1 MLGSTHG
8 TLTTDSRRARAIAC
22 GEHPAQAVH
31 GRPAGAGDL
40 DVSGRPLY
48 AAVPDLDRFFRPES
62 VAVVGAS
69 DTEGRPNTGITRQL
83 LAWSERVGARLHP
96 VHPTRE
102 SVFGIP
108 CAPSV
113 AALPEQVD
121 LAVLLLSDPLPVI
134 GELAEAKVKFAV
146 AFASGFAETGAE
158 GAAAQERLAA
168 AVARADGLR
177 LLGPNTNLNAFER
190 FREDLD
196 GPAIALIT
204 QSGHQ
209 GRPLFSLQELGIRL
223 SHWAP
228 TGNEADLET
237 ADFIS
242 YFAERPEVGAIAAY
256 VEGLKDGRAFLLAA
270 DRAARR
276 GVPVVAVK
284 VGRTETGARTAASH
298 TGKLTGADAVVD
310 AAMRQYGVIR
320 VDGLD
325 ELQDTATLLARARRH
340 RVPDSSAS
348 APSAPASSAPGS
360 AMSSPAASSPA
371 VSRPALPRPEGVVVY
386 SISGGTGA
394 HFADLATEAGLP
406 LPTLSEAKQA
416 ELHQWI
422 PDYLSVANPVDN
434 GGHPVGDWRGP
445 RILDA
450 ILDDP
455 AVGVLICP
463 ITGPFPPMSDKLAQ
477 DLVAAAERTD
487 KLVCVVWGSPVGT
500 EAAYRE
506 TLLGSSRV
514 ATFRTFANCITAVRA
529 HLDHTRFTAAYR
541 SPFDEAPRS
550 PSPSFRKAQALMRP
564 GQQLSEHAAK
574 QLLRAYGIRVPREQL
589 VTSAAAAVRAASL
602 VGYPVVMKASG
613 ASIAHKTELGLV
625 KIGLTSASQIR
636 DAYRELTD
644 IARYEDVSL
653 DGVLVCQMVERG
665 VEMVVGVTHDDL
677 FGPTVTVGLGGVLVE
692 VLRDSAVR
700 VPPFGEDQAHAMLAE
715 LRGRALLGGVR
726 GAPPADVDAL
736 VEVVLRVQRMALE
749 LGDQIAELDINPLM
763 VLPRGQGAV
772 ALDALA
778 ACR

>member
-8 TLTTDSRRARAIAC
+8 TLTTDSRRARVIAC
-22 GEHPAQAVH
+22 GEQPSPVVH
-31 GRPAGAGDL
+31 GRPADVDDL

-48 AAVPDLDRFFRPES
+48 SGVPDLDRFFRPES
-62 VAVVGAS
+62 LAVIGAS
-69 DTEGRPNTGITRQL
+69 DAEGRPNTGITRQL
-83 LAWSERVGARLHP
+83 LAWAERVGARLHP

-108 CAPSV
+108 CFPSV
-113 AALPEQVD
+113 ADLPEQID
-121 LAVLLLSDPLPVI
+121 LAVLLVADPLPVV
-134 GELAEAKVKFAV
+134 EQLAEAKVKFAV
-146 AFASGFAETGAE
+146 AFASGFAETGEAGAE
-158 GAAAQERLAA
+158 AQARLSA
-168 AVARADGLR
+168 AVRRSGLR
-177 LLGPNTNLNAFER
+177 LLGPNTNLNAFEN

-209 GRPLFSLQELGIRL
+209 GRPVFALQELGIRL

-242 YFAERPEVGAIAAY
+242 YFSERPEVGAIACY
-256 VEGLKDGRAFLLAA
+256 VEGLKDGRSFLLAA

-298 TGKLTGADAVVD
+298 TGKLTGADKVVD

-325 ELQDTATLLARARRH
+325 QLQDTSALLARARR
-340 RVPDSSAS
+340 PLAD
-348 APSAPASSAPGS
+348 
-360 AMSSPAASSPA
+360 
-371 VSRPALPRPEGVVVY
+371 GVAVY

-394 HFADLATEAGLP
+394 HFADLATEAGLN
-406 LPTLSEAKQA
+406 LPQLSSDKQT

-422 PDYLSVANPVDN
+422 PDYLNVANPIDS
-434 GGHPVGDWRGP
+434 GGHPVGDWRG
-445 RILDA
+445 RKIIDA
-450 ILDDP
+450 ILADP
-455 AVGVLICP
+455 AVGVLVCP

-477 DLVAAAERTD
+477 DLVDAAEQTD
-487 KLVCVVWGSPVGT
+487 KLVCVIWGSPVGT
-500 EAAYRE
+500 EAAYRD

-514 ATFRTFANCITAVRA
+514 ATFRTFANCVTAVRA
-529 HLDHTRFTAAYR
+529 HLDHARFTASYR
-541 SPFDEAPRS
+541 SPFDEAPRT
-550 PSPSFRKAQALMRP
+550 PSPSFRKARALMRP
-564 GQQLSEHAAK
+564 GQALSEHAAK
-574 QLLRAYGIRVPREQL
+574 LLLRAYGIRVPREQL
-589 VTSAAAAVRAASL
+589 VTSAAAAVRAAGL

-613 ASIAHKTELGLV
+613 GEIAHKTELGLV
-625 KIGLTSASQIR
+625 KIGLTSASQVR

-644 IARYEDVSL
+644 IARYEGVDL

-692 VLRDSAVR
+692 VLQDTAVR
-700 VPPFGEDQAHAMLAE
+700 VPPFGEVQARDMLTE
-715 LRGRALLGGVR
+715 LRGRALLDGVR
-726 GAPPADVDAL
+726 GRPPADLDAL
-736 VEVVLRVQRMALE
+736 VEVVMRVQRMALE
-749 LGDQIAELDINPLM
+749 LGDELAELDINPLM

-778 ACR
+778 VCGPGPGRDTDQPLP

>member
-8 TLTTDSRRARAIAC
+8 TFTTDLRARVVAC
-22 GEHPAQAVH
+22 GEHSGTPGIAVH
-31 GRPAGAGDL
+31 GVTAVDGDR
-40 DVSGRPLY
+40 DVSGRPLHVP
-48 AAVPDLDRFFRPES
+48 VPDLDRFFRPGS

-69 DTEGRPNTGITRQL
+69 DAEGRPNTGITRQL
-83 LAWSERVGARLHP
+83 IAWAERVGARLVP
-96 VHPTRE
+96 VHPTRT
-102 SVFGIP
+102 SVFGID
-108 CAPSV
+108 CVPSV
-113 AALPEQVD
+113 GALDEPVD
-121 LAVLLLSDPLPVI
+121 LAVLLVADPLPVI
-134 GELAEAKVKFAV
+134 EELAEAKVRFAV
-146 AFASGFAETGAE
+146 AFASGFAETGDE
-158 GAAAQERLAA
+158 GAAAQERLTD
-168 AVARADGLR
+168 AVRRSGIR

-190 FREDLD
+190 FRDDLD

-209 GRPLFSLQELGIRL
+209 GRPVHTLQELGVRL

-242 YFAERPEVGAIAAY
+242 YFATRPEVGAIACY
-256 VEGLKDGRAFLLAA
+256 VEGLKDGRSFLLAA
-270 DRAARR
+270 DRAARE

-298 TGKLTGADAVVD
+298 TGKLTGADQVVD
-310 AAMRQYGVIR
+310 AAMRQFGVIR

-325 ELQDTATLLARARRH
+325 ELQDTAALLARARKP
-340 RVPDSSAS
+340 VAD
-348 APSAPASSAPGS
+348 
-360 AMSSPAASSPA
+360 
-371 VSRPALPRPEGVVVY
+371 GVVVY

-394 HFADLATEAGLP
+394 HFSDLATAAGLR
-406 LPTLSEAKQA
+406 LPTLPQAKQD

-422 PDYLSVANPVDN
+422 PPYLNVANPVDN
-434 GGHPVGDWRGP
+434 GGHPVGDWRG
-445 RILDA
+445 RKIIDA
-450 ILDDP
+450 ILADP
-455 AVGVLICP
+455 SVGVLICP

-477 DLVAAAERTD
+477 DLVDAAEATD

-514 ATFRTFANCITAVRA
+514 ATFRTFSNCIGAVRSY
-529 HLDHTRFTAAYR
+529 LDHHRFTTAYR
-541 SPFDEAPRS
+541 SPFDEAPRT

-564 GQQLSEHAAK
+564 GRQLSEHAAK

-589 VTSAAAAVRAASL
+589 VTSAAAAVRAAGL

-613 ASIAHKTELGLV
+613 AQLAHKTELGLV
-625 KIGLTSASQIR
+625 KVGLTSASQVR

-644 IARYEDVSL
+644 IARYEGVDL
-653 DGVLVCQMVERG
+653 DGILVCQMVGRG
-665 VEMVVGVTHDDL
+665 VEMVVGVTRDPL

-692 VLRDSAVR
+692 VLNDAAVR
-700 VPPFGEDQAHAMLAE
+700 VPPFGEDQARDMLGE
-715 LRGRALLGGVR
+715 LRGQALLRGVR

-749 LGDQIAELDINPLM
+749 LDDDLAELDINPLM

-778 ACR
+778 VCR

>member
-8 TLTTDSRRARAIAC
+8 TLTTDSRRARVIAC
-22 GEHPAQAVH
+22 GEQPSPVVH
-31 GRPAGAGDL
+31 GRPAEVHDL

-48 AAVPDLDRFFRPES
+48 AGVPDLDRFFRPES
-62 VAVVGAS
+62 VAVIGAS
-69 DTEGRPNTGITRQL
+69 DAEGRPNTGITRQL
-83 LAWSERVGARLHP
+83 IAWAERVGARLHP
-96 VHPTRE
+96 VHPTRQ

-108 CAPSV
+108 CLPSISD
-113 AALPEQVD
+113 LPEQVD
-121 LAVLLLSDPLPVI
+121 LAVLLVGDPLPVI
-134 GELAEAKVKFAV
+134 EKLAEAKVKFAV

-158 GAAAQERLAA
+158 GALAQARLAT
-168 AVARADGLR
+168 AVAGSGLR
-177 LLGPNTNLNAFER
+177 LLGPNTNLNAFEK
-190 FREDLD
+190 FRDDLD

-209 GRPLFSLQELGIRL
+209 GRPVFAMQELGVRL

-242 YFAERPEVGAIAAY
+242 YFSERPEVGAIACY
-256 VEGLKDGRAFLLAA
+256 VEGLKDGRSFLLAA

-298 TGKLTGADAVVD
+298 TGKLTGADTVVD
-310 AAMRQYGVIR
+310 AAMRQFGVIR

-325 ELQDTATLLARARRH
+325 ELQDTAALLARAR
-340 RVPDSSAS
+340 
-348 APSAPASSAPGS
+348 APQAD
-360 AMSSPAASSPA
+360 
-371 VSRPALPRPEGVVVY
+371 GVAVY

-394 HFADLATEAGLP
+394 HFADLASGAGLS
-406 LPTLSEAKQA
+406 LPTLSPDKQA
-416 ELHQWI
+416 ELHEWI
-422 PDYLSVANPVDN
+422 PEYLNVANPVDN
-434 GGHPVGDWRGP
+434 GGHPVGDWRG
-445 RILDA
+445 RKIIDA
-450 ILDDP
+450 ILADP
-455 AVGVLICP
+455 SVGVLICP

-477 DLVAAAERTD
+477 DLVDAAEQTD

-529 HLDHTRFTAAYR
+529 YLDHHRFAASYR
-541 SPFDEAPRS
+541 SPFDEAPRT

-602 VGYPVVMKASG
+602 IGYPLVMKASG
-613 ASIAHKTELGLV
+613 AQIAHKTELGLV
-625 KIGLTSASQIR
+625 KLPLTSASQVR

-644 IARYEDVSL
+644 IARYEGISL

-665 VEMVVGVTHDDL
+665 VEMVVGVTHDEL

-692 VLRDSAVR
+692 VLRDTAVR
-700 VPPFGEDQAHAMLAE
+700 VPPFGDDQARAMLAE
-715 LRGRALLGGVR
+715 LRGRALLDGVR
-726 GAPPADVDAL
+726 GAPPVDIDAL
-736 VEVVLRVQRMALE
+736 VEVVIRVQRMALE
-749 LGDQIAELDINPLM
+749 LGDDISELDINPLM
-763 VLPRGQGAV
+763 VLGRGQGAV
-772 ALDALA
+772 ALDALVM
-778 ACR
+778 CR

>member
-1 MLGSTHG
+1 MLGSTYG
-8 TLTTDSRRARAIAC
+8 TLTTDSRRARVIAC
-22 GEHPAQAVH
+22 GEQPGPAVH
-31 GRPAGAGDL
+31 GRTGTDER
-40 DVSGRPLY
+40 DVSGRPLHGE
-48 AAVPDLDRFFRPES
+48 VPDLDRFFRPES

-69 DTEGRPNTGITRQL
+69 DAEGRPNTGITRQL
-83 LAWSERVGARLHP
+83 MGWAERVGARLYP

-102 SVFGIP
+102 SVFGLP
-108 CAPSV
+108 CRPSV
-113 AALPEQVD
+113 ADLPEQVD
-121 LAVLLLSDPLPVI
+121 LAVLLVADPLPVI
-134 GELAEAKVKFAV
+134 EQLSDTKVKFAV
-146 AFASGFAETGAE
+146 AFASGFAETGEA

-168 AVARADGLR
+168 TVERSGLR

-190 FREDLD
+190 FRDDLD

-209 GRPLFSLQELGIRL
+209 GRPVFALQELGIRL

-242 YFAERPEVGAIAAY
+242 YFAQRPEVGAIACY
-256 VEGLKDGRAFLLAA
+256 VEGLKDGRSFLLAA
-270 DRAARR
+270 DRAARE

-298 TGKLTGADAVVD
+298 TGKLTGADTVVD
-310 AAMRQYGVIR
+310 AAMRQFGVIR

-325 ELQDTATLLARARRH
+325 ELQDTAALLARAR
-340 RVPDSSAS
+340 PPQSD
-348 APSAPASSAPGS
+348 
-360 AMSSPAASSPA
+360 
-371 VSRPALPRPEGVVVY
+371 GVVVY

-394 HFADLATEAGLP
+394 HFSDLATAAGLT
-406 LPTLSEAKQA
+406 LPTLPEAKQA
-416 ELHQWI
+416 ELHEWI
-422 PDYLSVANPVDN
+422 PEYLNVANPVDN
-434 GGHPVGDWRGP
+434 GGHPVGDHRG
-445 RILDA
+445 RKIIDA
-450 ILDDP
+450 ILADP
-455 AVGVLICP
+455 SVGVLICP

-529 HLDHTRFTAAYR
+529 YLDHHRFTASYR
-541 SPFDEAPRS
+541 SPFDEAPRT

-564 GQQLSEHAAK
+564 GNQLSEHAAK

-602 VGYPVVMKASG
+602 VGYPVVMKAS
-613 ASIAHKTELGLV
+613 APQLAHKSELGLV
-625 KIGLTSASQIR
+625 KIELTSASQVR

-644 IARYEDVSL
+644 IARYEGIGL

-692 VLRDSAVR
+692 VLRDTAVC
-700 VPPFGEDQAHAMLAE
+700 VPPFGERQARAALDE
-715 LRGRALLGGVR
+715 LRGRPLLDGVR
-726 GAPPADVDAL
+726 GAPPADIDAL

-749 LGDQIAELDINPLM
+749 LGDDLAELDINPLM

-778 ACR
+778 VCR

>member
-8 TLTTDSRRARAIAC
+8 TLTTDSRRARVIAC
-22 GEHPAQAVH
+22 GEQPGPAVH
-31 GRPAGAGDL
+31 GRPAEPDDL
-40 DVSGRPLY
+40 DVSGRPLH

-62 VAVVGAS
+62 LAVIGAS

-96 VHPTRE
+96 VHPTRA

-108 CAPSV
+108 CSPSV
-113 AALPEQVD
+113 ADLPEQVD
-121 LAVLLLSDPLPVI
+121 LAVLLVADPFAVI
-134 GELAEAKVKFAV
+134 GELGEAKVRFAV
-146 AFASGFAETGAE
+146 VFASGFAETGE
-158 GAAAQERLAA
+158 RGAAAQARLAA
-168 AVARADGLR
+168 AVERSGIR
-177 LLGPNTNLNAFER
+177 LLGPNTNLNAFEE
-190 FREDLD
+190 FRTDLD

-209 GRPLFSLQELGIRL
+209 GRPVFALQELGIRL

-242 YFAERPEVGAIAAY
+242 YFAERPEVGAIACY
-256 VEGLKDGRAFLLAA
+256 VEGLKDGRSFLLAA

-325 ELQDTATLLARARRH
+325 ELQDTAALLARARPPH
-340 RVPDSSAS
+340 AD
-348 APSAPASSAPGS
+348 
-360 AMSSPAASSPA
+360 
-371 VSRPALPRPEGVVVY
+371 GVAVY

-394 HFADLATEAGLP
+394 HFADLATEAGLR
-406 LPTLSEAKQA
+406 LPVLSAARQA

-422 PDYLSVANPVDN
+422 PEYLSVANPVDN
-434 GGHPVGDWRGP
+434 GGHPVGDERG
-445 RILDA
+445 RKIIDA
-450 ILDDP
+450 LLDDP
-455 AVGVLICP
+455 EVGVLVCP
-463 ITGPFPPMSDKLAQ
+463 VTGPFPPLSDRLVR
-477 DLVAAAERTD
+477 DLVDAAEHTD

-500 EAAYRE
+500 EPAYRE
-506 TLLGSSRV
+506 VLLGSSRV
-514 ATFRTFANCITAVRA
+514 ATFRTVANCITAVRA
-529 HLDHTRFTAAYR
+529 HLDHHRFVTGYR
-541 SPFDEAPRS
+541 SPFDHAPRT
-550 PSPSFRKAQALMRP
+550 PSPSYRKARALMRP
-564 GQQLSEHAAK
+564 GKQLSEHAAK

-589 VTSAAAAVRAASL
+589 VTSAAAAVRAAGL

-613 ASIAHKTELGLV
+613 ARIAHKTELGLV
-625 KIGLTSASQIR
+625 KVGLTSASQVR

-644 IARYEDVSL
+644 IARYEDVPL

-665 VEMVVGVTHDDL
+665 VEMVVGVTRDEL

-692 VLRDSAVR
+692 VLRDTSVR
-700 VPPFGEDQAHAMLAE
+700 VPPFGEEQARDMLGA
-715 LRGRALLGGVR
+715 LRGRALLDGVR
-726 GAPPADVDAL
+726 GRPPADLDAL

-749 LGDQIAELDINPLM
+749 LGDDLAELDINPLM
-763 VLPRGQGAV
+763 VLEQGQGAV

-778 ACR
+778 VCR

>member
-8 TLTTDSRRARAIAC
+8 TLTTDFRARVEAC
-22 GEHPAQAVH
+22 GETPRTAVH
-31 GRPAGAGDL
+31 STAAPAAGDTAEL
-40 DVSGRPLY
+40 DVSGRPLHSD
-48 AAVPDLDRFFRPES
+48 VPDLDRFFRPES
-62 VAVVGAS
+62 VAVIGAS

-83 LAWSERVGARLHP
+83 IAWAERVGARVHP
-96 VHPTRE
+96 VHPTRT
-102 SVFGIP
+102 SVFGLP
-108 CAPSV
+108 CHASV
-113 AALPEQVD
+113 AELPEQVD
-121 LAVLLLSDPLPVI
+121 LAVLLVADPLPVI
-134 GELAEAKVKFAV
+134 EELADTKVKFAV
-146 AFASGFAETGAE
+146 AFASGFAETGE
-158 GAAAQERLAA
+158 SGAAAQARLTA
-168 AVARADGLR
+168 AVQRSGLR
-177 LLGPNTNLNAFER
+177 LLGPNTNLNAFES

-209 GRPLFSLQELGIRL
+209 GRPVYTLQELGIRL

-242 YFAERPEVGAIAAY
+242 YFAERPEVGAIACY
-256 VEGLKDGRAFLLAA
+256 VEGLKDGRSFLLAA
-270 DRAARR
+270 DRAARN

-284 VGRTETGARTAASH
+284 VGRTETGARMAASH
-298 TGKLTGADAVVD
+298 TGKLTGADTVVD
-310 AAMRQYGVIR
+310 AAMRQFGVIR

-325 ELQDTATLLARARRH
+325 ELQDTAALLARAR
-340 RVPDSSAS
+340 PPQA
-348 APSAPASSAPGS
+348 
-360 AMSSPAASSPA
+360 
-371 VSRPALPRPEGVVVY
+371 EGVVVY

-394 HFADLATEAGLP
+394 HFSDLATEAGLT

-422 PDYLSVANPVDN
+422 PSYLNVANPVDN
-434 GGHPVGDWRGP
+434 GGHPVGDWRG
-445 RILDA
+445 RKIIDA
-450 ILDDP
+450 ILADP
-455 AVGVLICP
+455 SVGVLICP

-477 DLVAAAERTD
+477 DLVDAAEATD
-487 KLVCVVWGSPVGT
+487 KLVCVIWGSPVGT
-500 EAAYRE
+500 EEAYRS

-514 ATFRTFANCITAVRA
+514 ATFRTFGNCITAVRA
-529 HLDHTRFTAAYR
+529 YLGHHRFTASYR
-541 SPFDEAPRS
+541 SPFDEAPRT
-550 PSPSFRKAQALMRP
+550 PSPSHRKAQALMRP

-589 VTSAAAAVRAASL
+589 VTSAAAAVRAAGL

-613 ASIAHKTELGLV
+613 PQLAHKTELGLV
-625 KIGLTSASQIR
+625 KVGLTSASQIR

-644 IARYEDVSL
+644 IARYENIPL
-653 DGVLVCQMVERG
+653 DGILVCQMVERG
-665 VEMVVGVTHDDL
+665 VEMVVGVTRDPL

-692 VLRDSAVR
+692 VLHDAAVR
-700 VPPFGEDQAHAMLAE
+700 VPPFGEDQARTMLRE
-715 LRGRALLGGVR
+715 LRGAALLDGVR

-749 LGDQIAELDINPLM
+749 LGDDLSELDINPLM

-778 ACR
+778 ICR

>member
-8 TLTTDSRRARAIAC
+8 TLTTDSRRARVIAC
-22 GEHPAQAVH
+22 GEQPSPVVH
-31 GRPAGAGDL
+31 GRPADVDDL

-48 AAVPDLDRFFRPES
+48 ADAPDLDRFFRPES

-69 DTEGRPNTGITRQL
+69 DAEGRPNTGITRQL
-83 LAWSERVGARLHP
+83 IAWAERVGARLHP
-96 VHPTRE
+96 VHPTRQ

-108 CAPSV
+108 CSPSL
-113 AALPEQVD
+113 ADLPEQVD
-121 LAVLLLSDPLPVI
+121 LAVLLVGDPLPVI

-158 GAAAQERLAA
+158 GAAAQAHLAA
-168 AVARADGLR
+168 AVRHAGLR
-177 LLGPNTNLNAFER
+177 LLGPNTNLNAFEK
-190 FREDLD
+190 FRDDLD

-209 GRPLFSLQELGIRL
+209 GRPVFAMQELGVRL

-242 YFAERPEVGAIAAY
+242 YFSEQPEIGAIACY
-256 VEGLKDGRAFLLAA
+256 VEGLKDGRSFLLAA

-298 TGKLTGADAVVD
+298 TGKLTGADTVVD

-320 VDGLD
+320 VAGLD
-325 ELQDTATLLARARRH
+325 ELQDTAALLARAR
-340 RVPDSSAS
+340 
-348 APSAPASSAPGS
+348 APRA
-360 AMSSPAASSPA
+360 
-371 VSRPALPRPEGVVVY
+371 EGVVVY

-394 HFADLATEAGLP
+394 HFADLATAAGLP
-406 LPTLSEAKQA
+406 LPNLSAPKQA

-422 PDYLSVANPVDN
+422 PEYLSVTNPVDN
-434 GGHPVGDWRGP
+434 GGHPVGDWRG
-445 RILDA
+445 RKIIDA
-450 ILDDP
+450 ILADP
-455 AVGVLICP
+455 EVGVLICP

-477 DLVAAAERTD
+477 DLVDAAEQTD

-506 TLLGSSRV
+506 TLLGSSKV

-529 HLDHTRFTAAYR
+529 YLDHHRFVASYR
-541 SPFDEAPRS
+541 SPFDEAPRT
-550 PSPSFRKAQALMRP
+550 PSPSFRKTQALMRP

-613 ASIAHKTELGLV
+613 AQIAHKTELGLV
-625 KIGLTSASQIR
+625 KIGLTSASQVR

-644 IARYEDVSL
+644 IARYEGISL

-665 VEMVVGVTHDDL
+665 VEMVVGVTHDQL

-692 VLRDSAVR
+692 VLRDAAVR
-700 VPPFGEDQAHAMLAE
+700 VPPFGEDQARGMLGE
-715 LRGRALLGGVR
+715 LRGRALLEGVR
-726 GAPPADVDAL
+726 GGPPVDVDAL
-736 VEVVLRVQRMALE
+736 VEVVMRVQRMALE
-749 LGDQIAELDINPLM
+749 LGDDIAELDINPLM

-772 ALDALA
+772 ALDALVV
-778 ACR
+778 CR

>member
-8 TLTTDSRRARAIAC
+8 TLTTDSRRARIIAC
-22 GEHPAQAVH
+22 GEQRPGAAVH
-31 GRPAGAGDL
+31 GRAADTDDL

-48 AAVPDLDRFFRPES
+48 TNVPDLDRFFRPRS

-83 LAWSERVGARLHP
+83 LSWAERVGARVHP
-96 VHPTRE
+96 VHPTRPA
-102 SVFGIP
+102 VFGLP
-108 CAPSV
+108 CAASV
-113 AALPEQVD
+113 ADLPEPVD
-121 LAVLLLSDPLPVI
+121 LAVLLVADPLPLVA
-134 GELAEAKVKFAV
+134 ELADAKVRFAV
-146 AFASGFAETGAE
+146 AFASGFAETGAA
-158 GAAAQERLAA
+158 GAAAQAELAA
-168 AVARADGLR
+168 AVRESGLR

-190 FREDLD
+190 FRDDLQ

-209 GRPLFSLQELGIRL
+209 GRPVFALQELGVRL

-242 YFAERPEVGAIAAY
+242 YFAERPEVGAIACY
-256 VEGLKDGRAFLLAA
+256 LEGLKDGRSFLLAA

-276 GVPVVAVK
+276 RVPVVAVK
-284 VGRTETGARTAASH
+284 VGRTEAGARTAASH
-298 TGKLTGADAVVD
+298 TGKLTGVDDVID

-325 ELQDTATLLARARRH
+325 ELQDTAALLARAR
-340 RVPDSSAS
+340 
-348 APSAPASSAPGS
+348 APRAD
-360 AMSSPAASSPA
+360 
-371 VSRPALPRPEGVVVY
+371 GVVVY

-394 HFADLATEAGLP
+394 HVADLAAGAGLR
-406 LPTLSEAKQA
+406 LPELSADRQA
-416 ELHQWI
+416 ELHRWI
-422 PDYLSVANPVDN
+422 PEYLSVANPVDN
-434 GGHPVGDWRGP
+434 GGHPVGDERG
-445 RILDA
+445 RKIIDA
-450 ILDDP
+450 LLADP
-455 AVGVLICP
+455 EVGVLICP
-463 ITGPFPPMSDKLAQ
+463 ITGPFPPLSDRLVR
-477 DLVAAAERTD
+477 DLVAAAETTD

-500 EAAYRE
+500 EPAYRE
-506 TLLGSSRV
+506 VLLGSSRV
-514 ATFRTFANCITAVRA
+514 ATFRTVGNCLTAVRA
-529 HLDHTRFTAAYR
+529 YLDHHRFVHTYR

-550 PSPSFRKAQALMRP
+550 PSPSFRKARALLRP

-589 VTSAAAAVRAASL
+589 VTSAAGAVRAAAQ

-613 ASIAHKTELGLV
+613 ARIAHKTELGLV
-625 KIGLTSASQIR
+625 RIGLTSASQVR

-644 IARYEDVSL
+644 TARYEGVAL

-692 VLRDSAVR
+692 VLRDAAVR
-700 VPPFGEDQAHAMLAE
+700 VPPFGEEQARDMLGE
-715 LRGRALLGGVR
+715 LRGRALLDGVR
-726 GAPPADVDAL
+726 GRPPADLDAL

-749 LGDQIAELDINPLM
+749 LGGELAELDINPLM
-763 VLPRGQGAV
+763 VLPQGQGAV

-778 ACR
+778 VCR

>member
-8 TLTTDSRRARAIAC
+8 TLTTDSRRARVIAC
-22 GEHPAQAVH
+22 GEQPGPAVH
-31 GRPAGAGDL
+31 GRPADVDDL

-48 AAVPDLDRFFRPES
+48 AGVPDLDRFFRPES
-62 VAVVGAS
+62 VAVIGAS

-83 LAWSERVGARLHP
+83 MAWAQRVGARLHP
-96 VHPTRE
+96 VHPTRAT
-102 SVFGIP
+102 VFDVP
-108 CAPSV
+108 CFPSV
-113 AALPEQVD
+113 TDLPEQVD
-121 LAVLLLSDPLPVI
+121 LAVVLVADPLPVI
-134 GELAEAKVKFAV
+134 EQLAEAKVKFAV
-146 AFASGFAETGAE
+146 AFASGFAETGEE
-158 GAAAQERLAA
+158 GTLAQAQLAA
-168 AVARADGLR
+168 AVGRSGLR
-177 LLGPNTNLNAFER
+177 LLGPNTNLNAFEN
-190 FREDLD
+190 FREDLE

-209 GRPLFSLQELGIRL
+209 GRPVFALQELGIRL

-242 YFAERPEVGAIAAY
+242 YLAERPEVGAIACY
-256 VEGLKDGRAFLLAA
+256 IEGLKDGRSFLLAA

-276 GVPVVAVK
+276 KVPVVAVK

-298 TGKLTGADAVVD
+298 TGKLTGADTVVD

-325 ELQDTATLLARARRH
+325 ELQDTATLLARAK
-340 RVPDSSAS
+340 
-348 APSAPASSAPGS
+348 APVA
-360 AMSSPAASSPA
+360 
-371 VSRPALPRPEGVVVY
+371 EGVVVY

-394 HFADLATEAGLP
+394 HFADLASEAGLR
-406 LPTLSEAKQA
+406 LPQLSETKQS
-416 ELHQWI
+416 ELHEWI
-422 PDYLSVANPVDN
+422 PPYLSVANPVDN
-434 GGHPVGDWRGP
+434 GGHPVGDWRG
-445 RILDA
+445 RKIIDA

-455 AVGVLICP
+455 EVGVLVCP
-463 ITGPFPPMSDKLAQ
+463 ITGPFPPLSDKLVE

-500 EAAYRE
+500 EPAYRE
-506 TLLGSSRV
+506 ALLGSSRV
-514 ATFRTFANCITAVRA
+514 ATFRTVGNCITALHAYFSHHRFVRS
-529 HLDHTRFTAAYR
+529 YR
-541 SPFDEAPRS
+541 SPFDEAPRAV
-550 PSPSFRKAQALMRP
+550 SPSFRKAQALMRP

-589 VTSAAAAVRAASL
+589 VTSAAAAVRAAGL

-613 ASIAHKTELGLV
+613 ARIAHKTELGLV
-625 KIGLTSASQIR
+625 KVGLTSASQVR

-644 IARYEDVSL
+644 IARYEDVAL

-665 VEMVVGVTHDDL
+665 VEMVVGVTQDEL

-692 VLRDSAVR
+692 VLRDAAVR
-700 VPPFGEDQAHAMLAE
+700 VPPFGEEAARDMLAE
-715 LRGRALLGGVR
+715 LRGRPLLDGVR
-726 GAPPADVDAL
+726 GRPPADLDAL
-736 VEVVLRVQRMALE
+736 VEVILRVQRMALE
-749 LGDQIAELDINPLM
+749 LGDVLSELDINPLM

-778 ACR
+778 VCR

>member
-1 MLGSTHG
+1 MLGSTYG
-8 TLTTDSRRARAIAC
+8 TFTTDPRRARVVAC
-22 GEHPAQAVH
+22 GEAPAPAVH
-31 GRPAGAGDL
+31 GQAATADDL

-48 AAVPDLDRFFRPES
+48 ADVPDLDRFFRPES
-62 VAVVGAS
+62 VAVIGAS
-69 DTEGRPNTGITRQL
+69 DADGRPNTGITRQL
-83 LAWSERVGARLHP
+83 MDWAERCGARLHP
-96 VHPTRE
+96 VHPTRQ
-102 SVFGIP
+102 SVFGTP
-108 CAPSV
+108 CFPSV
-113 AALPEQVD
+113 ADLPEQVD
-121 LAVLLLSDPLPVI
+121 LAVLLVSDPLPVI
-134 GELAEAKVKFAV
+134 EELAESKVKFAV
-146 AFASGFAETGAE
+146 AFASGFAETGEE
-158 GAAAQERLAA
+158 GAAAQARLAA
-168 AVARADGLR
+168 AVERSGLR
-177 LLGPNTNLNAFER
+177 LLGPNTNLNAFEK
-190 FREDLD
+190 FRDDLE

-209 GRPLFSLQELGIRL
+209 GRPVFTMQEIGVRL

-237 ADFIS
+237 SDFIS
-242 YFAERPEVGAIAAY
+242 YFAERPEVGAIACY
-256 VEGLKDGRAFLLAA
+256 VEGLKDGRSFLLAA
-270 DRAARR
+270 DRAAQR

-284 VGRTETGARTAASH
+284 VGRTETGARMAASH
-298 TGKLTGADAVVD
+298 TGKLTGADTVVD

-325 ELQDTATLLARARRH
+325 ELQDTSALLARAR
-340 RVPDSSAS
+340 P
-348 APSAPASSAPGS
+348 
-360 AMSSPAASSPA
+360 
-371 VSRPALPRPEGVVVY
+371 PRAEGVVVY

-394 HFADLATEAGLP
+394 HFSDLATEAGLR
-406 LPTLSEAKQA
+406 LPALSDTKQA

-422 PDYLSVANPVDN
+422 PDYLNVANPVDN
-434 GGHPVGDWRGP
+434 GGHPVGDWRG
-445 RILDA
+445 RKIIDA

-455 AVGVLICP
+455 EVGVLICP

-477 DLVAAAERTD
+477 DLVDAAEQTD

-500 EAAYRE
+500 EDAYRT

-529 HLDHTRFTAAYR
+529 YLDHHRFTTRYR
-541 SPFDEAPRS
+541 SPFADAPRTA
-550 PSPSFRKAQALMRP
+550 SPSFRKAQALMRS

-589 VTSAAAAVRAASL
+589 VTSAAAAVRAAGL

-613 ASIAHKTELGLV
+613 ARLAHKSELGLV
-625 KIGLTSASQIR
+625 KVGLTSASQVR

-644 IARYEDVSL
+644 IARYEGIAL

-665 VEMVVGVTHDDL
+665 VEMVVGVTQDEL

-692 VLRDSAVR
+692 VLRDVAVR
-700 VPPFGEDQAHAMLAE
+700 VPPFGEDQALAMLSE
-715 LRGRALLGGVR
+715 LRGRALLDGVR

-749 LGDQIAELDINPLM
+749 LGDELAELDINPLM

-778 ACR
+778 VCR

>member
-8 TLTTDSRRARAIAC
+8 TLTTDSRRARVIAC
-22 GEHPAQAVH
+22 GEQPSPVVH
-31 GRPAGAGDL
+31 GRPAEVDDL

-48 AAVPDLDRFFRPES
+48 ATVPDLDRFFRPES
-62 VAVVGAS
+62 VAVIGAS
-69 DTEGRPNTGITRQL
+69 DAEGRPNTGITRQL
-83 LAWSERVGARLHP
+83 IGWAERVGARLHP
-96 VHPTRE
+96 VHPTRRE
-102 SVFGIP
+102 VFGLP
-108 CAPSV
+108 CLPSV
-113 AALPEQVD
+113 ADLPEQVD
-121 LAVLLLSDPLPVI
+121 LAVVLVGNPLPAI
-134 GELAEAKVKFAV
+134 EELAEAKVRFAV
-146 AFASGFAETGAE
+146 AFASGFAETGAD
-158 GAAAQERLAA
+158 GAAAQARLAA
-168 AVARADGLR
+168 AVRGSGLR
-177 LLGPNTNLNAFER
+177 LLGPNTNLNAFEN
-190 FREDLD
+190 FRDDLD

-209 GRPLFSLQELGIRL
+209 GRPVFAMQQLGVRL

-242 YFAERPEVGAIAAY
+242 YFSERPEVGAIACY
-256 VEGLKDGRAFLLAA
+256 VEGLKDGRSFLLAA

-276 GVPVVAVK
+276 KVPVVAVK

-310 AAMRQYGVIR
+310 AAMRQFGVIR

-325 ELQDTATLLARARRH
+325 ELQDTAALLARAR
-340 RVPDSSAS
+340 
-348 APSAPASSAPGS
+348 APQAH
-360 AMSSPAASSPA
+360 
-371 VSRPALPRPEGVVVY
+371 GVVVY

-394 HFADLATEAGLP
+394 HFADLASGAGLEFP
-406 LPTLSEAKQA
+406 VLSDAKQA
-416 ELHQWI
+416 ELHTWI
-422 PDYLSVANPVDN
+422 PDYLNVANPVDN
-434 GGHPVGDWRGP
+434 GGHPVGDWRG
-445 RILDA
+445 RKIIDA
-450 ILDDP
+450 ILADP

-477 DLVAAAERTD
+477 DLVDAAEQTD

-529 HLDHTRFTAAYR
+529 HLDHARFTAAYR
-541 SPFDEAPRS
+541 SPFDEAPRT

-589 VTSAAAAVRAASL
+589 VTSAAAAVRAASQ

-613 ASIAHKTELGLV
+613 AQIAHKTELGLV
-625 KIGLTSASQIR
+625 KIGLTSASQVR

-644 IARYEDVSL
+644 IARYEGISL

-665 VEMVVGVTHDDL
+665 VEMVVGVTHDQL

-692 VLRDSAVR
+692 VLRDTAVR
-700 VPPFGEDQAHAMLAE
+700 VPPFGDDQARAMLSE
-715 LRGRALLGGVR
+715 LRGRALLDGVR
-726 GAPPADVDAL
+726 GGPPVDVDAL
-736 VEVVLRVQRMALE
+736 VEVVIRVQRMALE
-749 LGDQIAELDINPLM
+749 LGDGISELDINPLM

-772 ALDALA
+772 ALDALVM
-778 ACR
+778 CR